1 VLETALRGGEPAFPS
16 LNALLGVRHEI
27 AAMLNV
33 VPDAL
38 FSSLMFFLM
47 LFLLLVLLRKEWIA
61 ATAFVAIASV
71 ALAIGSATPWV
82 DSLENAL
89 LFGALAFVLLRT
101 GLLAAIVTL
110 LSFDLLSTCPP
121 TLDLSAWYIGLVPIP
136 LVAVALIAIYGFR
149 TSLAGR
155 PLFRISGE

>member
-1 VLETALRGGEPAFPS
+1 
-16 LNALLGVRHEI
+16 
-27 AAMLNV
+27 
-33 VPDAL
+33 
-38 FSSLMFFLM
+38 MFFLM
-47 LFLLLVLLRKEWIA
+47 LFLLLMLLRKEWIA

-71 ALAIGSATPWV
+71 AIAIGSATPWV

-155 PLFRISGE
+155 PLFQISGE